1 MEKIKT
7 QVAVLG
13 GGPGGY
19 TAAFRA
25 ADLGKDVC
33 IIENRAH
40 LGGVCLNVGCI
51 PSKALLHSAEILQM
65 AKEAESHGILFAEP
79 EIDLDKLR
87 KHKEKVV
94 STLTGGLAGLAKKRK
109 VRVLN
114 GTGTFISEYAIRVI
128 TEEGELEL
136 EFDYAIIAAGSRPV
150 EIGAFPHDD
159 ERLWDSTDALALR
172 NIPERLFILGGGII
186 GLEMATVYQA
196 LGSKITIVEMQDQLI
211 PVSDPDTVKPL
222 QKRLEERGMEIYL
235 NTRVEAISAE
245 KEGLRIKFGEHDDLF
260 NAALISVGRRPNTD
274 RIGLENTSV
283 KTDERGFIPVDLERR
298 TNRAHIFAIGD
309 LTGQPMLAHKA
320 VHEGKVAA
328 EVIAGHKSAFEPLS
342 IPSVA
347 YTSPEIAWAGLTEK
361 EAKARGK
368 EYSKSVFPWAA
379 SGRAISQGS
388 TDGFT
393 KFLFDK
399 ENGRIIG
406 AAIVGAHA
414 GELIAEANLA
424 LEMGAD
430 AEDLGGTIHAH
441 PTLSET
447 LALASEVS
455 LGTATDI

>member
-1 MEKIKT
+1 MERNKT
-7 QVAVLG
+7 QLVVLG

-25 ADLGKDVC
+25 ADLGIEVT
-33 IIENRAH
+33 IIENRPH

-51 PSKALLHSAEILQM
+51 PSKALLHMAEILQM
-65 AKEAESHGILFAEP
+65 AKEAEVHGIRFGEP
-79 EIDLDKLR
+79 EINLEKLR
-87 KHKEKVV
+87 AHKDKVV
-94 STLTGGLAGLAKKRK
+94 QTLTGGLAGLARKRK
-109 VRVLN
+109 VQVLN
-114 GTGTFISEYAIRVI
+114 GTGTFISDKAIRVI
-128 TEEGELEL
+128 TEQGEQEL

-150 EIGAFPHDD
+150 EVPAFPNSD

-172 NIPERLFILGGGII
+172 NVPERLFILGGGII
-186 GLEMATVYQA
+186 GLEMATVYQS

-211 PVSDPDTVKPL
+211 PASDPDTVKPL
-222 QKRLEERGMEIYL
+222 QKRLESRGMEIHL
-235 NTRVEAISAE
+235 GTRVEAISPE
-245 KEGLRIKFGEHDDLF
+245 KAGLRIQFGSHNELF

-283 KTDERGFIPVDLERR
+283 ITDEKGFIPVDISRR
-298 TNRAHIFAIGD
+298 TNRPHIFAIGD

-328 EVIAGHKSAFEPLS
+328 EVIAGLKSAFEPLS

-361 EAKARGK
+361 EAKAKGLN
-368 EYSKSVFPWAA
+368 YTKSVFPWAA

-388 TDGFT
+388 TDGIT
-393 KFLFDK
+393 KFLFDG